1 MAYRLSVAAAA
12 LATLA
17 APLLYGLFVAAVA
30 AAVFIWGFVGLA
42 FARHTLTLLVYL
54 AVLAAGLTVLFFL
67 GKVFF
72 TKPLMD
78 GSATPL
84 EMDEHPALASLIR
97 RVCAATGA
105 PVPVKVAVDMSINA
119 SASLIHPIWGLFT
132 GRYRLTLGLPLVAIS
147 DQQHMAHVIAHEVG
161 HFSQGGAMRI
171 RQLIHWAQFYLV
183 QIVDGRDRWD
193 VWLARRSAENAYVV
207 RFFAWAA
214 GAGIWLSRQTLRLLL
229 KGILLVNARMSREM
243 EFHADLYAIRVAG
256 SEAFAGSVETFAAG
270 ATAMHRAMQI
280 AHRAAAEGRYP
291 DDFPA
296 LVAACF
302 AALTAEEK
310 RELTRLGR
318 YTIGTGYDSH
328 PDDTDRLERSER
340 ENDAGVL
347 AETGEGTGLFT
358 GFAELCRTQSLKF
371 YESEPKEIVPAA
383 ELMDED
389 RRRDRQDAGRIDF
402 FGAVYDASVW
412 LRVEETGPVP
422 EDDWRAAIE
431 AGDKGRDETLPFFQS
446 TVRAYSK
453 LVIAA
458 VILRRLEAGIAVD
471 WMGMETEPCDVETA
485 RGRMYQ
491 REREFQ
497 EQVEAC
503 HTAARPI
510 QRRLVAAWERR
521 DRLGEDRSSLF
532 DRLYQ
537 CLRALEAA
545 DEPTT
550 HVAVDL
556 AVLSDLGGAINENMQ
571 NHEFLQ
577 TIQAEFESA
586 VRHAQ
591 GLEEALAGVGH
602 PFADADLKAYAV
614 AGELDPASGVYGY
627 LNVYGA
633 AVMRLRDLRLRMMG
647 QIAELALE
655 VEGLCEK

>member
-12 LATLA
+12 LSTLA
-17 APLLYGLFVAAVA
+17 APLLYGLFVVAVA
-30 AAVFIWGFVGLA
+30 ATVFVWGFVGLA

-54 AVLAAGLTVLFFL
+54 AVLGAGLTVLFFL

-72 TKPLMD
+72 TRPLMD
-78 GSATPL
+78 GSATPI

-183 QIVDGRDRWD
+183 QMVDGRDRWD

-256 SEAFAGSVETFAAG
+256 TMAFAGSVETFAAG
-270 ATAMHRAMQI
+270 ATAMHRAIQI
-280 AHRAAAEGRYP
+280 GHRAAAEGRYP

-302 AALTAEEK
+302 AALSAEEK

-328 PDDTDRLERSER
+328 PDDTERLERSES
-340 ENDAGVL
+340 ENDPGVL
-347 AETGEGTGLFT
+347 AEVGDGGALFA
-358 GFAELCRTQSLKF
+358 GFGELCRAHSLKF
-371 YESEPKEIVPAA
+371 YEVEPKEIVPSA

-389 RRRDRQDAGRIDF
+389 RRRDRQEAVRIDF
-402 FGAVYDASVW
+402 FGAVYEASVW
-412 LRVEETGPVP
+412 LRVTESGPVV
-422 EDDWRAAIE
+422 EEDWRAVIA
-431 AGDKGRDETLPFFQS
+431 AGDQGRDTTLPFFQS

-453 LVIAA
+453 LVIAT
-458 VILRRLEAGIAVD
+458 VILRRLEAGLAVD

-485 RGRMYQ
+485 RERIYA
-491 REREFQ
+491 REREYQ
-497 EQVEAC
+497 EQVEGC
-503 HTAARPI
+503 QEAARPI

-521 DRLGEDRSSLF
+521 GRLAAERAELF
-532 DRLYQ
+532 DRLFQ
-537 CLRALEAA
+537 CLLTLEAA
-545 DEPTT
+545 DEMTT
-550 HVAVDL
+550 RVAVDL
-556 AVLSDLGGAINENMQ
+556 AVLSDLSRSINESIQ
-571 NHEFLQ
+571 DAKFLQ
-577 TIQAEFESA
+577 VILSGLGEAIHRAE
-586 VRHAQ
+586 R
-591 GLEEALAGVGH
+591 LKEALAGLKH
-602 PFADADLKAYAV
+602 PYLDTNMKSYAV
-614 AGELDPASGVYGY
+614 AWEFDPASGIFGFLLLYGEAS
-627 LNVYGA
+627 V
-633 AVMRLRDLRLRMMG
+633 RLRDLRLRLIAD
-647 QIAELALE
+647 IAEMALH
-655 VEGLCEK
+655 VERS